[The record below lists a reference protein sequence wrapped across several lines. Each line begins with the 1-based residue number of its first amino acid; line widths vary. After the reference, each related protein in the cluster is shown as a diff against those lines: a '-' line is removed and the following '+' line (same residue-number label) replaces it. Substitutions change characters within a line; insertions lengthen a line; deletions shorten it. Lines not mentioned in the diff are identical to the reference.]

1 VRRGVNR
8 IREESRVPG
17 RVDGKIAI
25 VTGAGAGIGRAISV
39 GLGAEG
45 AAVVGTDI
53 DQAGAMK
60 TAELIRSDGG
70 IATAMAQDVTD
81 ETRWAEVV
89 ADVVSEYGTLD
100 ILVNNAGLY
109 SIASLRETTLEEW
122 DRVMAVNVT
131 GVFLGMK
138 HASAPMVKQRSGSI
152 VNISSIAGLMGAPGH
167 TLYGASKGAVRLM
180 TKDVALELA
189 ARQVRV
195 NSVHPSY
202 VNTAMARYGAEAA
215 GSSLDE
221 LGASYP
227 LGRIGEPRD
236 VAQAVV
242 FLASEESDFMT
253 GSELVVD
260 GGTHAGIARA
270 GNEVIQ
276 RRVGT

>member
-1 VRRGVNR
+1 
-8 IREESRVPG
+8 VPG

-45 AAVVGTDI
+45 ATVVGTDI

-70 IATAMAQDVTD
+70 TATSMVQDVTD

-138 HASAPMVKQRSGSI
+138 HASAPMVKQRRGSI
-152 VNISSIAGLMGAPGH
+152 VNISSVAGLMGAPGH

-195 NSVHPSY
+195 NELREYRDGKVRGRGGWCDSGR
-202 VNTAMARYGAEAA
+202 ARGRLSPRQDRRAPRRGP
-215 GSSLDE
+215 GSRLSRFRGVGLHD
-221 LGASYP
+221 
-227 LGRIGEPRD
+227 RIRARDRRRNPRRD
-236 VAQAVV
+236 RPRW
-242 FLASEESDFMT
+242 D
-253 GSELVVD
+253 
-260 GGTHAGIARA
+260 
-270 GNEVIQ
+270 
-276 RRVGT
+276 